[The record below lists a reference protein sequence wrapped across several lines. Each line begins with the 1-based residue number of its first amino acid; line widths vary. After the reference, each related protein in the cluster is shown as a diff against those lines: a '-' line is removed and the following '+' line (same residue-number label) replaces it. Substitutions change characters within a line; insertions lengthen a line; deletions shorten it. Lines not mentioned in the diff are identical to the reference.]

1 MTSQQSPSGARRVLA
16 AARKAPLLSMVFRRL
31 DLRQQEIVAMLK
43 RTPLFADLTDSELI
57 EILHLLHERAFA
69 RGETI
74 FSEGEPG
81 LGVYVVFKGE
91 VEIGKVT
98 GDGKGNLARLGPGEV
113 FGEVSFLDG
122 SGRSATTTAETRTE
136 LIGFYRTELRE
147 LLENK
152 PAIASKILF
161 ALARQLGMRLRA
173 TNRQLGE
180 KMATGRDV
188 EGETTLGRVV

>member
-1 MTSQQSPSGARRVLA
+1 MA
-16 AARKAPLLSMVFRRL
+16 AARRLPLLSMVFRRL
-31 DLRQQEIVAMLK
+31 DARQQEIVATLK
-43 RTPLFADLTDSELI
+43 RTSLFADLSDSDLI

-69 RGETI
+69 QGEMV

-91 VEIGKVT
+91 IEIGKVDK
-98 GDGKGNLARLGPGEV
+98 DGKGRLARLGPGEV

-122 SGRSATTTAETRTE
+122 SGRSATTTAATRTE
-136 LIGFYRTELRE
+136 LIGFYRTELHQ
-147 LLENK
+147 LLEKK

-173 TNRQLGE
+173 ANQQLQ
-180 KMATGRDV
+180 K
-188 EGETTLGRVV
+188 